1 MPSSTT
7 SRRRANGRS
16 ARRASRSPTGSFS
29 ATSRSSE
36 QIKEEAGLAD
46 TLKTVSPAN
55 GRVYVERPLA
65 KTSEVAA
72 ALAAARR
79 GQAAWRAVP
88 VAERARIVEGFVQ
101 AFEREA
107 QAVAEEI
114 SWQMGRPIGHS
125 PREIRGLAER
135 ARYMAGAAAP
145 APADIAVRPAPG
157 FTPFLSH

>member
-88 VAERARIVEGFVQ
+88 VAERPRIVQ
-101 AFEREA
+101 AFLHPFQPEP
-107 QAVAEEI
+107 QPVAPEI
-114 SWQMGRPIGHS
+114 SFP
-125 PREIRGLAER
+125 
-135 ARYMAGAAAP
+135 
-145 APADIAVRPAPG
+145 
-157 FTPFLSH
+157 